1 MVFNSTTVNEPEKS
15 PAKAKIVVKRFLP
28 LLVIIA
34 GLALGYAFG
43 LQNYFSLTFLSE
55 QREYLQNFAA
65 NNYVLSIV
73 GFFAIYTLAVSFSF
87 PAASVLSIFAGFL
100 FGWFVGGL
108 IVVCGATLGATILFW
123 AAKSSFGGSLRAKL
137 GGSAASFAEGF
148 AKDAFGYL
156 LVLRIAPI
164 FPFFLIN
171 IAPAL
176 FNVKTRDYVLA
187 TFLGII
193 PGTFAYTWLGEGVGS
208 ILDVAKAN
216 GTTPS
221 VRDLVTPEITVAF
234 AAIAVV
240 AAIPLIIKRF
250 RKQA

>member
-1 MVFNSTTVNEPEKS
+1 MLNVTQLDETTPAQNSRAS
-15 PAKAKIVVKRFLP
+15 ALKRYLP
-28 LLVIIA
+28 LIVILF

-43 LQNYFSLTFLSE
+43 LQHYFSLTYLGE
-55 QREYLQNFAA
+55 KREYLQNFVGQHHLLA
-65 NNYVLSIV
+65 IV
-73 GFFAIYTLAVSFSF
+73 VFFFVYTLAVAFSF
-87 PAASVLSIFAGFL
+87 PAASVLTIFAGFL

-108 IVVCGATLGATILFW
+108 LVVCAATLGATILFW
-123 AAKSSFGGSLRAKL
+123 AARSSFGGFLREKL
-137 GGSAASFAEGF
+137 AGAAANFADGF

-156 LVLRIAPI
+156 LVLRIAPV

-208 ILDVAKAN
+208 ILDAAKAN

-221 VRDLVTPEITVAF
+221 VRDLVTPEITIAF
-234 AAIAVV
+234 VAIAVV
-240 AAIPLIIKRF
+240 SAIPLIIKRF